1 MLAAPFFTPYK
12 GLLNKKNKNKMKRKF
27 KIQVKSDVVQ
37 YAWEKYKN
45 ELTMAELAKILGLS
59 LPTFFRLL
67 KRKSQ
72 QKVVEG
78 QNQI

>member
-1 MLAAPFFTPYK
+1 
-12 GLLNKKNKNKMKRKF
+12 MKRRF
-27 KIQVKSDVVQ
+27 KIQVKSDIVQ